1 VNQCSSQHLTK
12 GLMFVI
18 RLGIPIKHNV
28 ILEFNKTQE
37 YVIAVTEG
45 KITAF
50 YESLSEFQVL
60 TERVKD

>member
-1 VNQCSSQHLTK
+1 
-12 GLMFVI
+12 MFVI

-28 ILEFNKTQE
+28 ILEFNKSQE